1 MSEIAQIIVF
11 LENIADHFCL
21 SGLNCMKWIP
31 FRIVLR
37 KGSAGNFDR
46 QDKNS
51 NYQQLN
57 RYRFIINT
65 HQ

>member
-21 SGLNCMKWIP
+21 SGLICMKWIP

-37 KGSAGNFDR
+37 KGSAGNVEC

-51 NYQQLN
+51 NYQQLS
-57 RYRFIINT
+57 RQSF
-65 HQ
+65 